1 MADGNH
7 LNYRGNQKFSL
18 EVGAYIKKNFDLIDH
33 RGEADYQTWQN
44 NADYITTMIENQML
58 LECVDKNDLINK
70 LTNTNYHLIISL
82 DGNYMANKDVV
93 YDFLNQLNISE
104 AINAEKSIYYKDNGD
119 GILWEGGEKDVEQYF
134 RLDSHDLLIR
144 NVFDELTATY
154 INEIII
160 DNMQYKKV
168 ANGINVIVYD
178 TVTQNVIDSFGLN
191 ADDAYNVV
199 R

>member
-1 MADGNH
+1 
-7 LNYRGNQKFSL
+7 
-18 EVGAYIKKNFDLIDH
+18 
-33 RGEADYQTWQN
+33 
-44 NADYITTMIENQML
+44 ML

>member
-1 MADGNH
+1 
-7 LNYRGNQKFSL
+7 
-18 EVGAYIKKNFDLIDH
+18 
-33 RGEADYQTWQN
+33 
-44 NADYITTMIENQML
+44 MIENQML

>member
-1 MADGNH
+1 
-7 LNYRGNQKFSL
+7 
-18 EVGAYIKKNFDLIDH
+18 
-33 RGEADYQTWQN
+33 
-44 NADYITTMIENQML
+44 ML

-93 YDFLNQLNISE
+93 YDFLNQLSISE
-104 AINAEKSIYYKDNGD
+104 GINEEKSIYYKDNAN
-119 GILWEGGEKDVEQYF
+119 GILWEGGGKDVEQYF

-178 TVTQNVIDSFGLN
+178 TVTQNIVDSFGLN
-191 ADDAYNVV
+191 ADDAYSVV

>member
-1 MADGNH
+1 M
-7 LNYRGNQKFSL
+7 RSL
-18 EVGAYIKKNFDLIDH
+18 
-33 RGEADYQTWQN
+33 
-44 NADYITTMIENQML
+44 
-58 LECVDKNDLINK
+58 
-70 LTNTNYHLIISL
+70 S
-82 DGNYMANKDVV
+82 
-93 YDFLNQLNISE
+93 QLNISE

>member
-1 MADGNH
+1 M
-7 LNYRGNQKFSL
+7 
-18 EVGAYIKKNFDLIDH
+18 
-33 RGEADYQTWQN
+33 
-44 NADYITTMIENQML
+44 
-58 LECVDKNDLINK
+58 
-70 LTNTNYHLIISL
+70 
-82 DGNYMANKDVV
+82 
-93 YDFLNQLNISE
+93 
-104 AINAEKSIYYKDNGD
+104 
-119 GILWEGGEKDVEQYF
+119 EQYF